1 MKDQESGIATGP
13 AEHETEHP
21 VQPQTEHE
29 AQQAAKEHAK
39 KGRAQRYLDEIK
51 KLKQENE
58 HIQDKLLRKIAEFDN
73 YKKRTERDFFERIQ
87 NANENLIIQ
96 LLPVVDDL
104 ERLLNHSAQAAEENS
119 LYVAVDLI
127 YKKLVAT
134 LEKTGLKA
142 LVSVG
147 EDFDPEKHDALLQ
160 QESDQYSSGKIIEEH
175 VKGFELNRKIIRHA
189 QVIVAK

>member
-1 MKDQESGIATGP
+1 MKDQESGIAAGP
-13 AEHETEHP
+13 AAQKTELEA
-21 VQPQTEHE
+21 QHE
-29 AQQAAKEHAK
+29 AQHASKEHAK
-39 KGRAQRYLDEIK
+39 KGRAKRYLDEIK
-51 KLKQENE
+51 KLKLENE
-58 HIQDKLLRKIAEFDN
+58 QIQDKLLRKIAEFDN

-104 ERLLNHSAQAAEENS
+104 ERFLNHSARATEENS
-119 LYVAVDLI
+119 LYVALDLI
-127 YKKLVAT
+127 YKKLVST
-134 LEKTGLKA
+134 LEKTGLKP

-160 QESDQYSSGKIIEEH
+160 RESDQYSSGKIIEEH
-175 VKGFELNRKIIRHA
+175 VKGFELNGKIIRHA